1 MATPFTGISGKGVLE
16 ATLAQLVQ
24 LVLLVPLMQRD
35 YPCLGGASVD

>member
-24 LVLLVPLMQRD
+24 LMQLVQRD